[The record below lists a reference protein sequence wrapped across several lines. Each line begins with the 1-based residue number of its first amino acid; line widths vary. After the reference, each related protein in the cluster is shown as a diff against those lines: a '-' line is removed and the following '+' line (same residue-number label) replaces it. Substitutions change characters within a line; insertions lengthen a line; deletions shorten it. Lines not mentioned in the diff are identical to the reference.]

1 MEYLRAYV
9 DTACAP
15 EAGTGQEY
23 GYLKEAIY
31 QGLLGTGWN
40 SPNPHVGALIMQGRE
55 VVARAAHRFFGKEHA
70 EAVALR
76 IAKERARNADIY
88 VSLEP
93 CTHEGKQPPCTATI
107 ASSGITRVYYAGDDP
122 DARTCKCGRPA
133 LEAAGMEVKGPLI
146 PRASVRL
153 NDAHYARAMGVFP
166 VTLRL
171 AISLDGRIALANGA
185 SQWLT
190 GLSAR
195 GYTHYLRQSHDAVM
209 VGLGTVRADNPRLTV
224 RRDIIKAFVGVGVD
238 DMRLRSP
245 ARVIL
250 DPGFDLL
257 RELIPH
263 SGALKSPALN
273 IFAKSSEMRE
283 DMPWL
288 IFVGG
293 EGKTPVSSGLAH
305 GIACIEAP
313 LTAGVVEIAHICAK
327 LKELGINSLMIEGGA
342 ETSQAALTQRAL
354 TRVDVMV
361 APVMLGSDAMFFS
374 PQMKLEEVREA
385 LKLHNVLSL
394 QLDDDTLISGYT
406 SDFIGESLKHMEQH

>member
-9 DTACAP
+9 DAACAP
-15 EAGTGQEY
+15 EAGPGHEY

-40 SPNPHVGALIMQGRE
+40 SPNPNVGALIMQGRE
-55 VVARAAHRFFGKEHA
+55 VVARAAHRFYDKEHA

-76 IAKERARNADIY
+76 IAKERARNANLY

-93 CTHEGKQPPCTATI
+93 CTHEGKQPPCVSAI
-107 ASSGITRVYYAGDDP
+107 ASSSIGRVYYAGDDP
-122 DARTCKCGRPA
+122 DARTCKCGRPE
-133 LEAAGMEVKGPLI
+133 LEAEGMEVEGPLL
-146 PRASVRL
+146 PRASARM
-153 NDAHYARAMGVFP
+153 NDAHYARARGIFP

-209 VGLGTVRADNPRLTV
+209 VGLGTVRTDNPQLTV
-224 RRDIIKAFVGVGVD
+224 RRDIIKAFVGSGID

-263 SGALKSPALN
+263 SGALESPALN
-273 IFAKSSEMRE
+273 IFAKSNEMRE

-288 IFVGG
+288 IFAGG
-293 EGKTPVSSGLAH
+293 KGKAPVSNGLED
-305 GIACIEAP
+305 GIACIEVP
-313 LTAGVVEIAHICAK
+313 LTAGVAEIARVCS
-327 LKELGINSLMIEGGA
+327 ELQEMGVNSLMIEGGA
-342 ETSQAALTQRAL
+342 ETSQVALSQGAV
-354 TRVDVMV
+354 TRVDVMA
-361 APVMLGSDAMFFS
+361 APVMLGSDAKCFS
-374 PQMKLEEVREA
+374 PAMHLEEVADA
-385 LKLHNVLSL
+385 LRLHNLLSL
-394 QLDDDTLISGYT
+394 QLNDDTLISGYT
-406 SDFIGESLKHMEQH
+406 SDFIGESLRGMEGR